1 VGKTS
6 LHQFQNPFDAKPK
19 NPHLER
25 SMKTLLNTLRHKT
38 WVYPWLAALIFGFA
52 VLGSQVAAS
61 TPFVPGVKSPA
72 PIEAAESVSV
82 DPALFVTKVFEWND
96 AARDRSVPAKLYLP
110 AGPALSPG
118 SVPLVVFSHGIGGSM
133 DGYSYLGHYFAANG
147 YASMHVQHVGSDRQ
161 IWRGNPLTLVSRLSE
176 AAKDTEALNR
186 VKDVKF
192 ALDRLLD
199 DPAGKLIDTRRLVAG
214 GHSYGANT
222 TLLLAGARVD
232 VNGSPMSLKDERFVA
247 AILISAPPFYGL
259 GDPVKIVSDI
269 DVPTLHI
276 TATAD
281 DIKIPGYISGVEDR
295 LALYQAT
302 GTTTRAT
309 KVLAVF
315 NDGSHS
321 IFTDRMGTG
330 GAALN
335 SKVKVATRQL
345 ALAFLTA
352 LHAKDDTALERW
364 SVQNTLLLAQFE
376 KVALILDSVVTR

>member
-1 VGKTS
+1 
-6 LHQFQNPFDAKPK
+6 
-19 NPHLER
+19 
-25 SMKTLLNTLRHKT
+25 MKTLLNILRHKT

-52 VLGSQVAAS
+52 ALGSQVAAS
-61 TPFVPGVKSPA
+61 TPSVSGVKSPA

-186 VKDVKF
+186 VKDIKF

-199 DPAGKLIDTRRLVAG
+199 DPAGKLIDTRRLVAA

-232 VNGSPMSLKDERFVA
+232 VNGSPMSLKDARFVA

-352 LHAKDDTALERW
+352 LHDKDATALERW

-376 KVALILDSVVTR
+376 KVALILSCVQRYRNNPVESGQGSSSA